1 MAIKITADL
10 IRKLRDE
17 SGAPVMRVKQVLE
30 AEGDEAKALAILRKE
45 GFEKVAKRE
54 GRETTAGMVF
64 SYTHH
69 SGKVAVL
76 VELLSETDF
85 VARNEL
91 FSELGKNLC
100 LQITSMAPVDVKDLL
115 DQEFIKDPSQKVND
129 LVASVIAKTGENV
142 KVSRFSRLEIGK

>member
-1 MAIKITADL
+1 MKITSNL

-30 AEGDEAKALAILRKE
+30 QEQDEARALKILKAEGFA
-45 GFEKVAKRE
+45 KVAKRSD
-54 GRETTAGMVF
+54 RTTSAGMVF

-91 FSELGKNLC
+91 FSELGKALC
-100 LQITSMAPVDVKDLL
+100 LQITSMNPKDVKDLL
-115 DQEFIKDPSQKVND
+115 DQEFIKDPTQKISD